1 MSGAID
7 ATEIKLPFEHNKST
21 LKYNEETQT
30 YDYYD
35 YGDLHVDPG
44 NDNAPLTFK
53 NVLIQNCTFH
63 QYDENGYLIYNC
75 IDNGREGYYIT
86 NGKAIPITW
95 IKVSE
100 NGQTK
105 YLDENGEE
113 IKLNTG
119 KTYVTLVPDDSWD
132 QMSIK

>member
-1 MSGAID
+1 M
-7 ATEIKLPFEHNKST
+7 
-21 LKYNEETQT
+21 
-30 YDYYD
+30 
-35 YGDLHVDPG
+35 DPG